1 MDFLFMGKMV
11 RVSQETVT
19 LKTEVVG
26 KIGLMD
32 FDTEYILHSSL
43 FQASFR
49 DEGTEPKSL

>member
-1 MDFLFMGKMV
+1 MV